1 MRWHRIPYKVYALSQ
16 CPFYILKYKFISN
29 KVFLSM
35 HIILCTRD
43 IAQGWV
49 LSNIWKNHLSDN
61 VKFLH
66 LLYIKAYLISS
77 TIYYTLCNR
86 CRKQGLFLID
96 RFVSDDPISMR
107 HHKHKIY
114 ILIGKN
120 RNNFTKRL
128 DCLYPFQGYISIG
141 RFQLIQTQSIS
152 ASSQYKIYYTQ
163 APRQ

>member
-1 MRWHRIPYKVYALSQ
+1 MATPLCATLYANRIQELWIHLRWHRIPYKVQALSQ
-16 CPFYILKYKFISN
+16 CPFYILKYKFISY

-107 HHKHKIY
+107 HHKHKIC

-120 RNNFTKRL
+120 RNNLTKRL
-128 DCLYPFQGYISIG
+128 YFLYPF
-141 RFQLIQTQSIS
+141 
-152 ASSQYKIYYTQ
+152 
-163 APRQ
+163 

>member
-1 MRWHRIPYKVYALSQ
+1 MQL
-16 CPFYILKYKFISN
+16 YIQIESKNSEFTWDDIAYHTKYKPYYSVLSTFWNINLFPN

-49 LSNIWKNHLSDN
+49 LSNIWKHHLSDN

-66 LLYIKAYLISS
+66 LFYIKAYLISS

-107 HHKHKIY
+107 HHKHKIC
-114 ILIGKN
+114 ILMGKIETILLN
-120 RNNFTKRL
+120 
-128 DCLYPFQGYISIG
+128 
-141 RFQLIQTQSIS
+141 
-152 ASSQYKIYYTQ
+152 A
-163 APRQ
+163 